1 MALGNTAK
9 DTDEVAS
16 LQDLLDRLC
25 GVVEGE
31 EDGSREGVDPGG
43 DGPRGGSGAGDPDR
57 SGEEPAEKD
66 SVTLDEILEA
76 VGRRSFGPLLLLAGL
91 VVLAPLVGDIPT
103 VPTIMALLVLLV
115 AVQLLLRRNE
125 FWLPGWLLRRS
136 VERGKIRKAVGWL
149 RRPAGWVDRVLRP
162 RLKALTGD
170 AGAVAVALACILIA
184 LAMPPMEFVPF
195 SANIAGAALTAFGL
209 SLITRDGLVALVAFL
224 FTFGAL
230 AWVGWSLLT

>member
-1 MALGNTAK
+1 MEE
-9 DTDEVAS
+9 TDDVAS

-25 GVVEGE
+25 RVVKGE
-31 EDGSREGVDPGG
+31 EVGSGVAAD
-43 DGPRGGSGAGDPDR
+43 GAGDGNRDGAGNGGR
-57 SGEEPAEKD
+57 QDGEGAPSDDDA
-66 SVTLDEILEA
+66 VTLDEIMEA

-115 AVQLLLRRNE
+115 AVQLLLRRDE

-136 VERGKIRKAVGWL
+136 VERKKIRKAVGWL
-149 RRPAGWVDRVLRP
+149 RRPAGWVDRVLSP

-184 LAMPPMEFVPF
+184 LAMPPMEFIPF
-195 SANIAGAALTAFGL
+195 SANIAGAALAAFGL
-209 SLITRDGLVALVAFL
+209 SLITRDGLLALVAFL

-230 AWVGWSLLT
+230 GWVGWSLLT